1 MVKIVKMATM
11 GEDISELISSSLL
24 TKLGLI
30 LKVKLHSKLS
40 LDIYIYT
47 SSTHIGQLL
56 LIFDET
62 LTATEI

>member
-40 LDIYIYT
+40 FDIYVYT
-47 SSTHIGQLL
+47 SSTHIEQLL
-56 LIFDET
+56 FIFDET
-62 LTATEI
+62 LTAM

>member
-11 GEDISELISSSLL
+11 GEDMSKLISSSLL
-24 TKLGLI
+24 IKLGLT

-47 SSTHIGQLL
+47 SSTHIEQVLF
-56 LIFDET
+56 IFDET
-62 LTATEI
+62 M